1 MTSRLFLF
9 VIVLLS
15 WQLSNTLAQ
24 EPSTLYFV
32 VRPFTEMVLDA
43 NYTASDPTFGT
54 TGELIATVP
63 LDDGGERK
71 LYKDPCDYIDE
82 TARFDTYG
90 DFSYRPGGVSPIGDA
105 TLVIGSDNRTV
116 LICKRVFSLETKT
129 SRQNEGVYVGANSLF
144 RITENFAS
152 VYWRQIYS
160 KNETCA
166 GFCVSEFRVCQF
178 EIDGVGTCEEEIDNA
193 HRFGDGWWQV
203 ENSDGDLNSGPAC
216 TDQQECL
223 DGSSAL
229 SVLFVLGLAATGSII
244 MTLAL

>member
-1 MTSRLFLF
+1 MTTSRLFLF
-9 VIVLLS
+9 VVVLLVT
-15 WQLSNTLAQ
+15 SNTRLVLAQ

-32 VRPFTEMVLDA
+32 VRPFTELVFTG
-43 NYTASDPTFGT
+43 NETSSDPTFGT
-54 TGELIATVP
+54 TGELIATLSP
-63 LDDGGERK
+63 DDGGERK
-71 LYKDPCDYIDE
+71 LYKDPCNYINE

-90 DFSYRPGGVSPIGDA
+90 EFSYRPGGVSPIGDA

-116 LICKRVFSLETKT
+116 LLCERIFTLETNT
-129 SRQNEGVYVGANSLF
+129 TGQSDGVYLGENKLY
-144 RITENFAS
+144 RITEKLDK

-166 GFCVSEFRVCQF
+166 GFCVSDSRVCQF
-178 EIDGVGTCEEEIDNA
+178 EKDIVCEEEIDNA

-229 SVLFVLGLAATGSII
+229 SVLLVLGFAATGSII
-244 MTLAL
+244 MTLVL